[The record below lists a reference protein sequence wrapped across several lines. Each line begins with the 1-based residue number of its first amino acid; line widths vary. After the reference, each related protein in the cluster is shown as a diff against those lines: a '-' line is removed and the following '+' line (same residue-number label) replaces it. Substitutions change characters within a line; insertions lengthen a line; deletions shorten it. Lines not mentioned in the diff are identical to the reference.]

1 MSYDEFK
8 NTVIELADIHN
19 KNNVEDTQSFLSSEG
34 ITGAFV
40 YDNIPLEL
48 IVRLNLWNGWTKH
61 DETIKTILF
70 FIMHIW
76 NVEDIYRKFGEEAV
90 DKLTYI

>member
-8 NTVIELADIHN
+8 NTIIEIANLH
-19 KNNVEDTQSFLSSEG
+19 KTLKVEDTQDFLSSEG
-34 ITGAFV
+34 FTGAYV
-40 YDNIPLEL
+40 YNNISLEL

-61 DETIKTILF
+61 DESIKTILF
-70 FIMHIW
+70 FLMHIW

-90 DKLTYI
+90 DKLAYI

>member
-8 NTVIELADIHN
+8 NTVMELATYHKQSDV
-19 KNNVEDTQSFLSSEG
+19 KDTQEFLCSEG
-34 ITGAFV
+34 ITGSFV
-40 YDNIPLEL
+40 YDNIPLEI

-76 NVEDIYRKFGEEAV
+76 NIEDIYRKFGVNAV
-90 DKLTYI
+90 DKLAYN